1 MKFIYDK
8 MNRRCFAVGFF
19 AQFWFYPVG
28 FCIDIVM
35 TKYERGVKVSRG
47 RQGKGNKQ
55 KKKKPGMLNSF
66 LAEVFEVPEDLALD
80 MPRITLIGNIK
91 LSVENHKGIME
102 YKKNEI
108 RLRVND
114 GFLVAKGR
122 NLSLKNISNDEVLLQ
137 GEIMQMAIVLDE
149 SEDFAF
155 GEEV

>member
-1 MKFIYDK
+1 M
-8 MNRRCFAVGFF
+8 
-19 AQFWFYPVG
+19 
-28 FCIDIVM
+28 
-35 TKYERGVKVSRG
+35 SRG